1 MSFWTHTSG
10 IIVVSPWGRTQAE
23 MRYILETILDH
34 LPIVSGSEGNM
45 KIHIVQQF
53 GHDFS
58 SSCNEFGENLWYRR
72 DADHDGWMRMQ
83 SQYTLVLEGN
93 LRDRQFDETKK
104 ELMNWLCRLA
114 KRIEVDEILLRLNA
128 YDQQLLIT
136 DAEPFCKMLEPPSWH
151 SDNQSGEP
159 AWAEYL
165 MWDRAKNA
173 DLPMTLQYKYYND
186 PENDSEFERRA
197 AYDRAK

>member
-1 MSFWTHTSG
+1 MSHWTYVSG
-10 IIVVSPWGRTQAE
+10 TIEVSPLGRMQAE
-23 MRYILETILDH
+23 ERYILETILEH
-34 LPIVSGSEGNM
+34 LPAVSGSEGNM
-45 KIHIVQQF
+45 KIHIVQQY
-53 GHDFS
+53 GHDIS
-58 SSCNEFGENLWYRR
+58 SSCNEFGENLWHRR

-114 KRIEVDEILLRLNA
+114 KRIEVEEILLRLKA

-136 DAEPFCKMLEPPSWH
+136 DAQPFYEMFEPPSWYAH
-151 SDNQSGEP
+151 NQSGEP

-165 MWDRAKNA
+165 MWDGGRNT
-173 DLPMTLQYKYYND
+173 DFPMALQYKYYND
-186 PENDSEFERRA
+186 PENDAEFERRV